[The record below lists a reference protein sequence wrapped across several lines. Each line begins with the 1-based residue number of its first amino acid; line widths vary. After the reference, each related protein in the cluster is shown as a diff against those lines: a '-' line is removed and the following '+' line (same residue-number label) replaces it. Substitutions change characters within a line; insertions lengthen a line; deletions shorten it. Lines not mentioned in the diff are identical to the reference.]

1 MSQPRSDR
9 EERLQVMLSGEELEA
24 IDTWRFSRKMPSRA
38 AAIRELLR
46 LGIATQGINL
56 AGTGQPSSTF
66 GVVKGGNMDRDKTVE

>member
-56 AGTGQPSSTF
+56 ASTGQPSSTF